1 VREVSPIRGHLGARM
16 MGLAL
21 GMALLLGGLFNPVS
35 TAAQEAAR
43 VARIGFLTADRAI
56 IPYQAF
62 LQGLRDHGYVEGR
75 NVVIEY
81 RSAEGRLEQLPALA
95 AELVG
100 LKVDV
105 LMTVTTVAALAAQQA
120 TRTVPIVFGA
130 VSDPVATG
138 LVASFARPGRNITG
152 LSFFAPELVGK
163 SLELL
168 KQAAPGVNRVAV
180 LWQSGGFAEHQGKA
194 LRKAAENA
202 ARVLG
207 MRLQVVEARGPDD
220 FDRAFAEIARGRAE
234 ALMVPTSATFTQ
246 ARGRLVDLAA
256 KGRLPAVYPSREYVD
271 AGGLLAYG
279 PNLRDLFQRSAT
291 YVDRILKGTKP
302 ADLPVEQ
309 PTKFELVIN
318 LTAAKGLGLTI
329 PASLLARADQV
340 IER

>member
-1 VREVSPIRGHLGARM
+1 

-35 TAAQEAAR
+35 TEAQEAAR
-43 VARIGFLTADRAI
+43 VARIGFLAADRMPAA
-56 IPYQAF
+56 YQSF

-81 RSAEGRLEQLPALA
+81 RSAEGKIERLPALA

-105 LMTVTTVAALAAQQA
+105 IVAAVTDAALAAQQA
-120 TRTVPIVFGA
+120 TRTVPIVFPA

-138 LVASFARPGRNITG
+138 LVASFARPGGNVTG
-152 LSFFAPELVGK
+152 LSFIAPELVGK

-168 KQAAPGVNRVAV
+168 KQAVPGVNRVAV
-180 LWQSGGFAEHQGKA
+180 LWQSGGLAERQGKA
-194 LRKAAENA
+194 LRKAAEDA

-220 FDRAFAEIARGRAE
+220 FDRAFAEITRGRAD
-234 ALMVPTSATFTQ
+234 ALMVLTSATFIQ

-256 KGRLPAVYPSREYVD
+256 KERLPAVYPAREFVD
-271 AGGLLAYG
+271 AGGLLAYA
-279 PNLRDLFQRSAT
+279 PNLRDLFQRAAT
-291 YVDRILKGTKP
+291 YVDRILKGAKP

-318 LTAAKGLGLTI
+318 VTAAKGLGLTI
-329 PASLLARADQV
+329 PASVLARADQI